1 MSLTETIAK
10 DIVHS
15 MSKEERERFVDL
27 MLDEF
32 FSTMSLEDKKEM
44 MNRFLPK
51 IVEEMMEGMS
61 SQDRKA
67 VIDELM
73 PIIEGALHDSEKK
86 EKGGHGSHRGD

>member
-27 MLDEF
+27 VLDEF

-44 MNRFLPK
+44 MKRFLPK

-67 VIDELM
+67 VVEDLI
-73 PIIEGALHDSEKK
+73 PIIKGELHDSEKK
-86 EKGGHGSHRGD
+86 EKGGYGSHRGD